1 MNRTR
6 FTSVLGL
13 AVLGLVIGFLA
24 ELATASMGA
33 PVFIPPLTLPIT
45 LLAVAIIVL
54 AFGSNLGDRAATIR
68 AAVDALREQPGIDV
82 KSVSRLYETPA
93 LKPGGIDDEAPAYL
107 NAVALVRTLLDPLSL
122 LTVVNAVE
130 DRLGRVRDERWG
142 DRTIDIDIVDVD
154 GIVSDDDPR
163 ILLPHPRAH
172 ERAFVLVPWLDADP
186 DARLAGYGSVADL
199 AARTTDPVRLWED
212 AS

>member
-1 MNRTR
+1 VNAAPIGKPVRMR
-6 FTSVLGL
+6 LGVP
-13 AVLGLVIGFLA
+13 A
-24 ELATASMGA
+24 
-33 PVFIPPLTLPIT
+33 
-45 LLAVAIIVL
+45 VL
-54 AFGSNLGDRAATIR
+54 AFGSNLGDRAATIH
-68 AAVDALREQPGIDV
+68 AAVDALREEPGIDV

-93 LKPGGIDDEAPAYL
+93 LKPEGIDAEAPAYL

-122 LTVVNAVE
+122 LAAVNSVE

-142 DRTIDIDIVDVD
+142 DRTIDIDIVDID

-186 DARLAGYGSVADL
+186 DARLAGHGSVADL
-199 AARTTDPVRLWED
+199 AARATDPVRLWGD